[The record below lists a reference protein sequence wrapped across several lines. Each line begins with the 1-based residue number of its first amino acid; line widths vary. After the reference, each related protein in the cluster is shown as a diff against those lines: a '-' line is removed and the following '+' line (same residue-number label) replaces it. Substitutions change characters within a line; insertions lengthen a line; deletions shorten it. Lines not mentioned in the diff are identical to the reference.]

1 MHISILSNQKKS
13 DIYPK
18 FIGYIQNLLAE
29 IGLEPQRIKM
39 YNMSAAMAGEF
50 VAKAKEMTEII
61 QPLGLIH
68 YETIQNDWR

>member
-1 MHISILSNQKKS
+1 
-13 DIYPK
+13 
-18 FIGYIQNLLAE
+18 
-29 IGLEPQRIKM
+29 M